1 LHGDQRAAPVRRPG
15 GPDALGITVPTTHT
29 AWSTP
34 IALKHLPHQPRHVGV
49 APSIFSPT
57 RRTRLQEQP
66 TFHTVCTDAH
76 ISLTKF
82 ACFDQNQNSPAHLTH
97 RALPHSLAFC
107 LSVHTLLTCHPHRHP
122 RPHHGPHRRPPLRPR
137 LRLRREPRFRAA
149 RRDRVACVVAA
160 PRRPPGAL
168 LLLLLVRQVLPL
180 SLWAA
185 RSGEPVLA
193 RPTGCDGRVG
203 SRGRRCEAAL
213 GDAGSHRTS
222 SGVYY
227 KACHRCKRPCARSY
241 CGLARGSVMSGGSG
255 SSCLGSIE
263 AARSAGGRS

>member
-1 LHGDQRAAPVRRPG
+1 VTEHASRQHNLSPCRSADSSRRRLLHGDQRAAPVRRPG

-57 RRTRLQEQP
+57 RPTRLQEQP

-107 LSVHTLLTCHPHRHP
+107 APSILAAGWAPVRVDPPRAKVGARWLDPAAHGAKHMLT
-122 RPHHGPHRRPPLRPR
+122 
-137 LRLRREPRFRAA
+137 A
-149 RRDRVACVVAA
+149 RCVV
-160 PRRPPGAL
+160 
-168 LLLLLVRQVLPL
+168 
-180 SLWAA
+180 
-185 RSGEPVLA
+185 
-193 RPTGCDGRVG
+193 
-203 SRGRRCEAAL
+203 
-213 GDAGSHRTS
+213 RTS
-222 SGVYY
+222 RNEAMGP
-227 KACHRCKRPCARSY
+227 APPAPCRRRVTSQVPHCIKCVAF
-241 CGLARGSVMSGGSG
+241 CALW
-255 SSCLGSIE
+255 
-263 AARSAGGRS
+263 

>member
-1 LHGDQRAAPVRRPG
+1 MKPCNDLIVHRRRDGFSQTSSSPSVWRQFRS
-15 GPDALGITVPTTHT
+15 PPSRSQTRLACI
-29 AWSTP
+29 
-34 IALKHLPHQPRHVGV
+34 HVSSHRTCEPPSCACV
-49 APSIFSPT
+49 APSSYPASLIVSADVAIRAACPT
-57 RRTRLQEQP
+57 GSRRTR
-66 TFHTVCTDAH
+66 
-76 ISLTKF
+76 
-82 ACFDQNQNSPAHLTH
+82 
-97 RALPHSLAFC
+97 R
-107 LSVHTLLTCHPHRHP
+107 P
-122 RPHHGPHRRPPLRPR
+122 RLRRPPLFTYELGRN
-137 LRLRREPRFRAA
+137 RREPRFRAA

-203 SRGRRCEAAL
+203 SRGRLCEAAL

-227 KACHRCKRPCARSY
+227 KLCHRCKRPCEVVLRSS
-241 CGLARGSVMSGGSG
+241 ARGSMMSRGSG

-263 AARSAGGRS
+263 AARCAGGHS